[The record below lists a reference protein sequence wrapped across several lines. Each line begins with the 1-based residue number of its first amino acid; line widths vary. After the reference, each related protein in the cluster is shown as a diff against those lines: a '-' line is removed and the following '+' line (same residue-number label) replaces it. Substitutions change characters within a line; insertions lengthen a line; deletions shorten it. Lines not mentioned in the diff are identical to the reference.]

1 MQESQAWR
9 YPFATATASAAAPN
23 TMESQRFAR
32 KSKSEVTQMLSE
44 KIFFK
49 Y

>member
-1 MQESQAWR
+1 MQESRAWR
-9 YPFATATASAAAPN
+9 YPFAAATASAAALN
-23 TMESQRFAR
+23 TMESQRFAS
-32 KSKSEVTQMLSE
+32 KSKSEVTRVLSE

>member
-9 YPFATATASAAAPN
+9 HPLAAATASVAAPN

-32 KSKSEVTQMLSE
+32 KSKSEVTQVLSE